1 MEHTFIL
8 IKPDAYER
16 RLVGKIITRLEAK
29 GFRLTAMNMM
39 KPDDTLIDKH
49 YEEHVKRPW
58 YPEFKKYI
66 KSSKIIAMIWSGR
79 NAVAQARLLIGATNP
94 FEAQV
99 GTIRGD
105 FGMDTGRNLIHG
117 SDSVSAAE
125 REIEL
130 WFGDNY
136 RYENSVDHNL
146 IYEK

>member
-16 RLVGKIITRLEAK
+16 RLVGEIISRFEKK

-39 KPDDTLIDKH
+39 KPDDSLIDKH
-49 YEEHVKRPW
+49 YEEHVSKPW
-58 YPEFKKYI
+58 YNDFKKYF
-66 KSSKIIAMIWSGR
+66 KSSKIIAMIWSGK
-79 NAVAQARLLIGATNP
+79 NIIAQARKVIGATSP
-94 FEAQV
+94 MEAEL

-117 SDSVSAAE
+117 SDSLAAAE

-136 RYENSVDHNL
+136 RYENAIDHSL